1 MSIDTEVR
9 ASSISISFTPYAKNN
24 TSLLCNLDKIE
35 QKESEVSNQILQ
47 KEEQINSLKSEK
59 AKIKGLTNNQI
70 QDPPVPLNQKYVQS
84 NRSEKIF
91 LSIEK
96 TSIRNMSGNNNYYYK
111 VLKNSDGVISEIYES
126 RKTILERP
134 CWRDNKA

>member
-35 QKESEVSNQILQ
+35 QKESEVENQILQ

-59 AKIKGLTNNQI
+59 AKVKGLTNN
-70 QDPPVPLNQKYVQS
+70 
-84 NRSEKIF
+84 
-91 LSIEK
+91 
-96 TSIRNMSGNNNYYYK
+96 
-111 VLKNSDGVISEIYES
+111 
-126 RKTILERP
+126 
-134 CWRDNKA
+134 

>member
-35 QKESEVSNQILQ
+35 QKESEVENQILQ

-59 AKIKGLTNNQI
+59 AKVKGLANN
-70 QDPPVPLNQKYVQS
+70 
-84 NRSEKIF
+84 
-91 LSIEK
+91 
-96 TSIRNMSGNNNYYYK
+96 
-111 VLKNSDGVISEIYES
+111 
-126 RKTILERP
+126 
-134 CWRDNKA
+134 

>member
-1 MSIDTEVR
+1 MSIDTDVR

-59 AKIKGLTNNQI
+59 AKVKGLTNN
-70 QDPPVPLNQKYVQS
+70 
-84 NRSEKIF
+84 
-91 LSIEK
+91 
-96 TSIRNMSGNNNYYYK
+96 
-111 VLKNSDGVISEIYES
+111 
-126 RKTILERP
+126 
-134 CWRDNKA
+134 